1 MKLALKPFGTIDPE
15 VLSYLGRELPFF
27 EAVRIADVGD
37 IPERAKER
45 KHGQFRASSFFE
57 ACDSED
63 EDRVLAVTDVD
74 LYEESLSFVFG
85 YAEKPGRIAVISTAR
100 LKEDGQERFLER
112 ALKEA
117 VHELGHTFGLDHDDG
132 RPECVMHFSHTL
144 EDTDRKS
151 REFCPTCW
159 ETVTAH
165 VSPLRT

>member
-1 MKLALKPFGTIDPE
+1 MKLALKPFGPVDAQ
-15 VLSYLGRELPFF
+15 VLNHLGRQIPFF
-27 EAVRIADVGD
+27 ETVRIAGAGE
-37 IPERAKER
+37 IPRTAKAR
-45 KHGQFRASSFFE
+45 KPGQIQASAFFE

-100 LKEDGQERFLER
+100 LKDDGTEKFLDR

-117 VHELGHTFGLDHDDG
+117 VHELGHTFGLDHDER
-132 RPECVMHFSHTL
+132 RPDCVMHFSRRL

-151 REFCPTCW
+151 PEFCPTCLKI
-159 ETVTAH
+159 VTSR
-165 VSPLRT
+165 VTPPRT